1 MKLPNVP
8 DHIDE
13 LLYDW
18 QRAEILKR
26 IPSPMACLLEGDP
39 DWDQVDRMLT
49 ATNNVLNMEKSGEVQ
64 CTVHE
69 LLPGVHSVW
78 IEDSYPY
85 ADPDDSAGQAILIN
99 ATDLYLISEGGLDA
113 LVQHHLFKSF

>member
-8 DHIDE
+8 DRIDE

-26 IPSPMACLLEGDP
+26 VQSPMVCLLEGDS
-39 DWDQVDRMLT
+39 DWDQVDQLLV
-49 ATNNVLNMEKSGEVQ
+49 ATNNVLNMEKNGEVQ

-69 LLPGVHSVW
+69 LFPGVYSVW
-78 IEDSYPY
+78 IMDDYNYSNPE
-85 ADPDDSAGQAILIN
+85 DSAGEAILIN
-99 ATDLYLISEGGLDA
+99 ATDLHLISEGGSDA